1 MNLVC
6 YLTLMVDIER
16 ARTDR
21 EFAKTLQVEFRR
33 AVGMI
38 SGRWKLEILWLL
50 SHGVHRFGELK
61 RGLPGITQ
69 HMLTAQLRALEKDGL
84 IKRTIFAEVPPRVE
98 YEITP
103 NARRLRPIFI
113 EIVKW
118 AEDNENGVTEPPEAQ
133 GTSEPDLQPDQRP
146 PS

>member
-1 MNLVC
+1 
-6 YLTLMVDIER
+6 MVDIER
-16 ARTDR
+16 VRTDR
-21 EFAKTLQVEFRR
+21 EFAKTVQAEFRR

-50 SHGVHRFGELK
+50 SHGTHRFGELK

-84 IKRTIFAEVPPRVE
+84 IKRTIYAEVPPRVE

-103 NARRLRPIFI
+103 NARRLRPIFV

-118 AEDNENGVTEPPEAQ
+118 AEENETLAAGPAEV
-133 GTSEPDLQPDQRP
+133 QP
-146 PS
+146 SA

>member
-1 MNLVC
+1 MTRSAIDMDEIRKDPVA
-6 YLTLMVDIER
+6 MK
-16 ARTDR
+16 A
-21 EFAKTLQVEFRR
+21 LQAEFRR

-50 SHGVHRFGELK
+50 SHGKRRFGELK

-69 HMLTAQLRALEKDGL
+69 HMLTAQLRALERDGL

-98 YEITP
+98 YENTDA
-103 NARRLRPIFI
+103 ARRLRPIFI

-118 AEDNENGVTEPPEAQ
+118 AEEHGEEGTAQ
-133 GTSEPDLQPDQRP
+133 SSGGATP
-146 PS
+146 

>member
-1 MNLVC
+1 MPGRTVI
-6 YLTLMVDIER
+6 DINA
-16 ARTDR
+16 ARTDPAI
-21 EFAKTLQVEFRR
+21 AKVVQAEFRR

-50 SHGVHRFGELK
+50 SHGKRRFGELK

-69 HMLTAQLRALEKDGL
+69 HMLTAQLRALERDGL

-98 YEITP
+98 YENTDA
-103 NARRLRPIFI
+103 ARRLRPIFI

-118 AEDNENGVTEPPEAQ
+118 VEEQEEDAA
-133 GTSEPDLQPDQRP
+133 RP
-146 PS
+146 AGSAVP

>member
-1 MNLVC
+1 
-6 YLTLMVDIER
+6 MVDAAIDIER

-21 EFAKTLQVEFRR
+21 EFARTLQVQFRR

-50 SHGVHRFGELK
+50 SQGTHRFGELK

-84 IKRTIFAEVPPRVE
+84 IKRTIFAEVPPRVD
-98 YEITP
+98 YEITA
-103 NARRLRPIFI
+103 NARRLRPIFV

-118 AEDNENGVTEPPEAQ
+118 AQDNDTGVAAPAEEQPPA
-133 GTSEPDLQPDQRP
+133 RP
-146 PS
+146 

>member
-1 MNLVC
+1 MIDINLV
-6 YLTLMVDIER
+6 
-16 ARTDR
+16 RTDPAL
-21 EFAKTLQVEFRR
+21 AKVVQAEFRR

-50 SHGVHRFGELK
+50 SHHGTRRFGELK

-103 NARRLRPIFI
+103 AARRLRPIFV

-118 AEDNENGVTEPPEAQ
+118 AEENENPAAEAEAAQ
-133 GTSEPDLQPDQRP
+133 AADATT
-146 PS
+146 

>member
-1 MNLVC
+1 MPGRTVI
-6 YLTLMVDIER
+6 DINA
-16 ARTDR
+16 ARTDPAI
-21 EFAKTLQVEFRR
+21 AKVVQAEFRR

-50 SHGVHRFGELK
+50 SHGKRRFGELK

-69 HMLTAQLRALEKDGL
+69 HMLTAQLRALERDGL

-98 YEITP
+98 YENTDA
-103 NARRLRPIFI
+103 ARRLRPIFI

-118 AEDNENGVTEPPEAQ
+118 AEEHGEGGVAQ
-133 GTSEPDLQPDQRP
+133 PAGGATS
-146 PS
+146 

>member
-1 MNLVC
+1 
-6 YLTLMVDIER
+6 MVDIER

-21 EFAKTLQVEFRR
+21 EFAKVLQADFRR

-50 SHGVHRFGELK
+50 SHGIHRFGELK

-84 IKRTIFAEVPPRVE
+84 VKRTIYAEVPPRVE
-98 YEITP
+98 YEITEA
-103 NARRLRPIFI
+103 ARRLRPIFV

-118 AEDNENGVTEPPEAQ
+118 AEEHERLSP
-133 GTSEPDLQPDQRP
+133 SEPDLQADEHP
-146 PS
+146 

>member
-1 MNLVC
+1 
-6 YLTLMVDIER
+6 MVDIER

-21 EFAKTLQVEFRR
+21 EFARTLQIEFRR

-38 SGRWKLEILWLL
+38 AGRWKLEILWLL
-50 SHGVHRFGELK
+50 SQRTHRFGELK

-103 NARRLRPIFI
+103 NARRLRPIFV

-118 AEDNENGVTEPPEAQ
+118 AQDNEKLGVLPAEEQEQPPA
-133 GTSEPDLQPDQRP
+133 
-146 PS
+146 

>member
-1 MNLVC
+1 
-6 YLTLMVDIER
+6 MVDIER

-21 EFAKTLQVEFRR
+21 EFARTLQIEFRR

-38 SGRWKLEILWLL
+38 AGRWKLEILWLL
-50 SHGVHRFGELK
+50 SQGTHRFGELK

-69 HMLTAQLRALEKDGL
+69 HMLTAQLRALEKDSL

-98 YEITP
+98 YEITA
-103 NARRLRPIFI
+103 NARRLRPIFV

-118 AEDNENGVTEPPEAQ
+118 AQDNTALGVNPPE
-133 GTSEPDLQPDQRP
+133 EPEPAE
-146 PS
+146 S

>member
-1 MNLVC
+1 
-6 YLTLMVDIER
+6 MVDIER

-21 EFAKTLQVEFRR
+21 EFARTLQIEFRR

-38 SGRWKLEILWLL
+38 AGRWKLEILWLL
-50 SHGVHRFGELK
+50 SQGTHRFGELK

-103 NARRLRPIFI
+103 NARRLRPIFV

-118 AEDNENGVTEPPEAQ
+118 AQENTTAPAEPTAE
-133 GTSEPDLQPDQRP
+133 EPASAEP
-146 PS
+146 

>member
-1 MNLVC
+1 
-6 YLTLMVDIER
+6 MVDIER

-21 EFAKTLQVEFRR
+21 EFARSLQVEFRR

-38 SGRWKLEILWLL
+38 AGRWKLEILWLL
-50 SHGVHRFGELK
+50 SQGTHRFGELK

-103 NARRLRPIFI
+103 NARRLRPIFV

-118 AEDNENGVTEPPEAQ
+118 AQDTEKLGAQPASEQDPPPA
-133 GTSEPDLQPDQRP
+133 
-146 PS
+146 

>member
-1 MNLVC
+1 MIDFNAV
-6 YLTLMVDIER
+6 
-16 ARTDR
+16 RTDPAL
-21 EFAKTLQVEFRR
+21 AKVGQAEFRR

-61 RGLPGITQ
+61 GGLPGIPQ

-103 NARRLRPIFI
+103 NARRLRPLFV
-113 EIVKW
+113 EIVEW
-118 AEDNENGVTEPPEAQ
+118 AEDTENGVTAPPEEQAA
-133 GTSEPDLQPDQRP
+133 SEPDLQPDQRP

>member
-1 MNLVC
+1 
-6 YLTLMVDIER
+6 MVDIER

-21 EFAKTLQVEFRR
+21 EFARTLQIQFRR

-38 SGRWKLEILWLL
+38 AGRWKLEILWLL
-50 SHGVHRFGELK
+50 SQRTHRFGELK

-84 IKRTIFAEVPPRVE
+84 IKRTIFAEVPPRVD

-103 NARRLRPIFI
+103 NARRLRPIFV

-118 AEDNENGVTEPPEAQ
+118 AQDNDSGVTAPAEEQAPASP
-133 GTSEPDLQPDQRP
+133 
-146 PS
+146 

>member
-1 MNLVC
+1 
-6 YLTLMVDIER
+6 MVDIER

-21 EFAKTLQVEFRR
+21 EFARTLQIEFRR

-38 SGRWKLEILWLL
+38 AGRWKLEILWLL
-50 SHGVHRFGELK
+50 SQHTHRFGELK

-103 NARRLRPIFI
+103 NARRLRPIFV

-118 AEDNENGVTEPPEAQ
+118 AQDTEKLGAA
-133 GTSEPDLQPDQRP
+133 TASEPEQPP
-146 PS
+146 A

>member
-1 MNLVC
+1 
-6 YLTLMVDIER
+6 MVDIER

-50 SHGVHRFGELK
+50 NHGTHRFGELK

-84 IKRTIFAEVPPRVE
+84 IKRTIYAEVPPRVE

-103 NARRLRPIFI
+103 NARRLRPIFV

-118 AEDNENGVTEPPEAQ
+118 AEDNEKGVTALPE
-133 GTSEPDLQPDQRP
+133 EQPSPQT
-146 PS
+146 

>member
-1 MNLVC
+1 
-6 YLTLMVDIER
+6 MVDIER

-50 SHGVHRFGELK
+50 SHGTHRFGELK

-84 IKRTIFAEVPPRVE
+84 IKRTIYAEVPPRVE

-103 NARRLRPIFI
+103 NARRLRPIFV

-118 AEDNENGVTEPPEAQ
+118 AEENGAVAEPA
-133 GTSEPDLQPDQRP
+133 DA
-146 PS
+146 

>member
-1 MNLVC
+1 MI
-6 YLTLMVDIER
+6 DINR
-16 ARTDR
+16 VRTDPAL
-21 EFAKTLQVEFRR
+21 AKVVQAEFRR

-103 NARRLRPIFI
+103 NARRLRPIFV

-118 AEDNENGVTEPPEAQ
+118 AEDNENGVTEPPDEHGA
-133 GTSEPDLQPDQRP
+133 SEPNLQPDQRP

>member
-1 MNLVC
+1 
-6 YLTLMVDIER
+6 MVDIER

-21 EFAKTLQVEFRR
+21 EFARTLQIQFRR

-50 SHGVHRFGELK
+50 SQHTHRFGELK

-103 NARRLRPIFI
+103 NARRLRPIFV

-118 AEDNENGVTEPPEAQ
+118 AQDNAELGADPAEEQASTA
-133 GTSEPDLQPDQRP
+133 TSP
-146 PS
+146 

>member
-1 MNLVC
+1 
-6 YLTLMVDIER
+6 MVDIER

-103 NARRLRPIFI
+103 NARRLRPIFV

-118 AEDNENGVTEPPEAQ
+118 AEDNENGVTESPEEQ
-133 GTSEPDLQPDQRP
+133 GASEPDLQPDQRP

>member
-1 MNLVC
+1 
-6 YLTLMVDIER
+6 MVDIDR
-16 ARTDR
+16 ARVDR
-21 EFAKTLQVEFRR
+21 DYAKTLQTEFRR

-38 SGRWKLEILWLL
+38 AGRWKLEILWLL
-50 SHGVHRFGELK
+50 SQHTHRFGELK

-103 NARRLRPIFI
+103 NARRLRPIFV

-118 AEDNENGVTEPPEAQ
+118 SQDNEKGITAPLDEQPAAEA
-133 GTSEPDLQPDQRP
+133 
-146 PS
+146 

>member
-1 MNLVC
+1 
-6 YLTLMVDIER
+6 MVDIER

-33 AVGMI
+33 AVGMGY
-38 SGRWKLEILWLL
+38 SGRWKLEILWLV

-98 YEITP
+98 YES
-103 NARRLRPIFI
+103 RRMPAACGRSSS
-113 EIVKW
+113 K
-118 AEDNENGVTEPPEAQ
+118 
-133 GTSEPDLQPDQRP
+133 S
-146 PS
+146 